1 MCVCVCVCVC
11 NFPIKEICPCLFSGA
26 GNLFLPLVSFFGY
39 CSISGA
45 VTNHETCLC
54 SQLPVTWHAKYAAIF
69 IGTLSQ
75 VRQKLVSQEAPQKTK
90 MLHTCST
97 LLFPRS
103 QDFISSELLHTLQEQ
118 GGAGPGKVQQMFPIH
133 TSVPT
138 LLGFE
143 HLESWYLLTGFLDF
157 SQRQFVHILLSA
169 FLWGNE
175 AWGFSFYYFP
185 DITPI

>member
-1 MCVCVCVCVC
+1 MYVY
-11 NFPIKEICPCLFSGA
+11 NFPVEEICPCLFSGA

-45 VTNHETCLC
+45 VTSHETCLC

-75 VRQKLVSQEAPQKTK
+75 VRQKLVSQAAPQKAK
-90 MLHTCST
+90 MLHICST
-97 LLFPRS
+97 LLFRRS
-103 QDFISSELLHTLQEQ
+103 QDFISSELLRRCQERE
-118 GGAGPGKVQQMFPIH
+118 GARPGNTEQMFLIL
-133 TSVPT
+133 TSVPV
-138 LLGFE
+138 LLGFKL
-143 HLESWYLLTGFLDF
+143 LETWYLLTGFLEF

-185 DITPI
+185 DIIPI